1 MSMYLLHQ
9 HHLRHALDPCLDP
22 LVLPN
27 LAQPRPHMHVRGR
40 DKKKSS
46 PEAQESA
53 EEDAALVAPAP
64 ATNMPKTSSSQ
75 STVAM
80 LSQGRGVGEG
90 AFQRALGAHGSAAGF
105 LAAWLRHPRKNRSRS
120 SATPARLSLLG
131 GQLRMLMRRG
141 NVSIVA
147 MHKRSMLTCHDQQA
161 GSPRLQTGMLT
172 SSHWLPRQRRRGHLA
187 VLAAP
192 QCRKRRAARGT
203 RRPGSLSRAASCL
216 QRRRLAFERGI
227 ARHGAFPHRYH
238 LHGARGSQH
247 AVSKRGARQKARGAW
262 HARAHQA
269 WGKVVDPINLHRHSV
284 YD

>member
-1 MSMYLLHQ
+1 M
-9 HHLRHALDPCLDP
+9 
-22 LVLPN
+22 
-27 LAQPRPHMHVRGR
+27 
-40 DKKKSS
+40 
-46 PEAQESA
+46 
-53 EEDAALVAPAP
+53 VAPAP

-75 STVAM
+75 FTVAM

-187 VLAAP
+187 VLSAP

-203 RRPGSLSRAASCL
+203 RRPGRSAGLQVACNGGDWLSSGALPDTVLFHTGITCTEREAASTPS
-216 QRRRLAFERGI
+216 AN
-227 ARHGAFPHRYH
+227 A
-238 LHGARGSQH
+238 ARGKKQEEH
-247 AVSKRGARQKARGAW
+247 GMHVLIKHGVRW
-262 HARAHQA
+262 L
-269 WGKVVDPINLHRHSV
+269 IL
-284 YD
+284 